1 MTARKIMIQGTGS
14 YVGKSVVTAALC
26 RYFRQEGFSVAPFKA
41 QNMSN
46 NSFVT
51 ADGGEIGRAQAF
63 QAQVCGIEPAVEMNP
78 ILLKPTA
85 EAGSQV
91 VVLGKPVGVM
101 GAREYHGYQP
111 RLLEIIRTSLTKLAE
126 KHDIVVIEGAGSPA
140 EVNLRPFDIVN
151 MTVARMASAPVIL
164 VGDINPGGVFAWL
177 VGTLELL
184 APEERS
190 LVKGFLI
197 NKFRGDIS
205 LLRDGIDFLE
215 TKTGKKTLGVLPF
228 VPDLVVPEEDSIRES
243 SRQTQKRLDSSRLAI
258 QVILFPHISNS
269 TDVESFETE
278 TDVDLRYLMRPP
290 EKCVPLPDLLI
301 VPGSKSTMADL
312 AHLKKIGLA
321 EYVLRCHAAGVP
333 VAGICGGYQML
344 GRELRDAE
352 EVESATP
359 FMEGLGLLDV
369 VTTFEPVKT
378 TAQVRAIHLEFQAPI
393 RAYEIH
399 MGRTVRG
406 SSCRPVF
413 KVIER
418 SREPVEDL
426 DGASSEDGSVWGTY
440 LHGLFDAPLFR
451 RRILNSLRQRRGW
464 EPLDPERLPCTNDQ
478 AESLATLI
486 REHVDLH
493 LLHQILDAPA

>member
-1 MTARKIMIQGTGS
+1 MAARKIMIQGTGS
-14 YVGKSVVTAALC
+14 YVGKSIVTAALC

-101 GAREYHGYQP
+101 SAREYHAYQP
-111 RLLEIIRTSLTKLAE
+111 RLLEIIRTSLTRLAE

-151 MTVARMASAPVIL
+151 MTVARMAMAPVIL

-184 APEERS
+184 EPEERS

-215 TKTGKKTLGVLPF
+215 KKTGKKVLGVLPY
-228 VPDLVVPEEDSIRES
+228 VPDLAVPEEDGIRES
-243 SRQTQKRLDSSRLAI
+243 RLQNLRSHDSLRLAI
-258 QVILFPHISNS
+258 QVILSPRISNS
-269 TDVESFETE
+269 TDFESFETE
-278 TDVDLRYLMRPP
+278 PDVDLQFLMRPP
-290 EKCVPLPDLLI
+290 EKGAPLPDLL
-301 VPGSKSTMADL
+301 TDL
-312 AHLKKIGLA
+312 PFCYKREFLCNC
-321 EYVLRCHAAGVP
+321 LR
-333 VAGICGGYQML
+333 
-344 GRELRDAE
+344 
-352 EVESATP
+352 
-359 FMEGLGLLDV
+359 
-369 VTTFEPVKT
+369 
-378 TAQVRAIHLEFQAPI
+378 
-393 RAYEIH
+393 
-399 MGRTVRG
+399 
-406 SSCRPVF
+406 
-413 KVIER
+413 
-418 SREPVEDL
+418 
-426 DGASSEDGSVWGTY
+426 
-440 LHGLFDAPLFR
+440 
-451 RRILNSLRQRRGW
+451 
-464 EPLDPERLPCTNDQ
+464 
-478 AESLATLI
+478 
-486 REHVDLH
+486 
-493 LLHQILDAPA
+493 